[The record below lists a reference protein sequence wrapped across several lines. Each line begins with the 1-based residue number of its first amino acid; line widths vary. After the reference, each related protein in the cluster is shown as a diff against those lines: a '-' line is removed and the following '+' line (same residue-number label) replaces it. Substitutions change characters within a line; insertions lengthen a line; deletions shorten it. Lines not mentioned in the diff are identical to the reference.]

1 VTYRK
6 GKGTERTGFNRRE
19 LLGNRRLNP
28 SLLSALQD
36 QKAQKWTSQISS
48 VFSVTLFLTYFKP
61 WWIMHVNFLF
71 LNFITLPCLYVLLPC
86 LVVDQFNQALWS
98 ITWPLHIYQCTIL
111 IIHNF
116 NYLLV
121 KIIKTWYF
129 KNTHQNKSKRSHM
142 LIFTSIYYKNN
153 TVKIR

>member
-61 WWIMHVNFLF
+61 LMHVNFLF
-71 LNFITLPCLYVLLPC
+71 VNFITLPCLYVLLLPC
-86 LVVDQFNQALWS
+86 LVVDQFNQALWC
-98 ITWPLHIYQCTIL
+98 ITWGSTQKSTTFSVLKYKIYLTTTYISMY
-111 IIHNF
+111 NF
-116 NYLLV
+116 DN
-121 KIIKTWYF
+121 
-129 KNTHQNKSKRSHM
+129 S
-142 LIFTSIYYKNN
+142 
-153 TVKIR
+153 